1 MNVMTTTSKETSRR
15 VFEEVW
21 NNQNLAAIDQLMAQN
36 YVHHDPQ
43 SPNVPS
49 GIEGYKQFVR
59 QYLSA
64 FPDLQMNIDEQVSE
78 GDTVVIRWTATGT
91 HKGNLPPLPPTGKTI
106 KVTGITV
113 ARLSNGKFVESWNN
127 WDALGLLQQLGAVPL
142 ETRGHAA

>member
-1 MNVMTTTSKETSRR
+1 MTTTSKETSRR

>member
-1 MNVMTTTSKETSRR
+1 
-15 VFEEVW
+15 
-21 NNQNLAAIDQLMAQN
+21 
-36 YVHHDPQ
+36 
-43 SPNVPS
+43 
-49 GIEGYKQFVR
+49 
-59 QYLSA
+59 
-64 FPDLQMNIDEQVSE
+64 MNIDEQVSE